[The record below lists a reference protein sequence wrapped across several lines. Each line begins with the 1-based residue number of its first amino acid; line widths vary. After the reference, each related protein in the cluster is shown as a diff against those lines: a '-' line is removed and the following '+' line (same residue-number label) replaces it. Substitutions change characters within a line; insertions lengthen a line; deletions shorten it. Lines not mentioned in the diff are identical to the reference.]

1 MTARPAAAN
10 VPLRLDP
17 DCMRDGIERSSVN
30 RIRVATLGGL
40 RIELDGAEVRD
51 LPAQPV
57 RGAVFLY
64 LALEREA
71 TRDELATLFW
81 GDRDIE
87 RARRSLNQ
95 TLYELRLRLGDDW
108 VASSRDRVQV
118 SPSVS
123 VDALDFIAAAE
134 AARDDEALTLYG
146 GAFLEGFHL
155 GGTTAFQTWVDR
167 RRAELGRLHRDLCR
181 RGADARTAS
190 GDLAGALVVARRWAE
205 TDPLEDEAHHH
216 IIALLAQIG
225 RRNEALQH
233 YDAYRELIARE
244 LEIEPLDETK
254 ELVAR
259 IREGGSSDV
268 QTRASTGAA
277 AAPLVTADSR
287 KAFDA
292 PAERAM
298 RGPSQPPATHSAVR
312 FRRRWALG
320 SALAL
325 VAVVVLVWYNA
336 RDAGNEVAESGSAAL
351 DSRALAV
358 LPFANLSADPER
370 TYFADGMTEDLLTH
384 LSRIGE
390 LRVIS
395 RNSAMRYRNS
405 QLPIPRIAAEL
416 GVRYI
421 VAGSVRRE
429 DDQVRVAAQLID
441 GSNDTQLWAETYDRE
456 LSGIFEV
463 QSDIAQRIAEQ
474 LQSRLVPVAG
484 ARIAA
489 GATPNPAA
497 YDLVL
502 RGRAY
507 LNRPGDADVRKYPPA
522 IGFFREALAIDAGY
536 AQAYVGLSRAYR
548 RHVGLPIQL
557 RQDSALFYAARAVE
571 LDPESAE
578 AAAALGTAHLFA
590 REPDAADAAFRRA
603 LELNPSQL
611 EALAGRARLAA
622 TRGRFDE
629 AVRWQQ
635 RSVDVDPFSATMLG
649 LLGSFLLDVGETAGA
664 ETAFRRAVELSPD
677 GPAPSFML
685 AQVLMIRGRETE
697 AEQRMRMLEAVASD
711 HPGTHF
717 LLGRFHAQRGR
728 FEVADTQLARA
739 AEALGGGAA
748 DATVALQR
756 AYVARKMGQ
765 ERRAADLLGD
775 AEADIVPKEQDGNH
789 SPRLR
794 LQLHALRDE
803 PDLAVETLRQQWAEP
818 GGELLA
824 GPQLGFY
831 WLDRD
836 PLLENL
842 RSDAAFTALL
852 RQMRL
857 ELDSMRRLIG
867 SPRL

>member
-1 MTARPAAAN
+1 
-10 VPLRLDP
+10 
-17 DCMRDGIERSSVN
+17 MRDGIERSSVN

-81 GDRDIE
+81 GDRDMD

-108 VASSRDRVQV
+108 LASSRDRVQV

-155 GGTTAFQTWVDR
+155 GGTSAFQTWVDR

-181 RGADARTAS
+181 RSADARTAS
-190 GDLAGALVVARRWAE
+190 GDLAGALAVARRWAE

-259 IREGGSSDV
+259 IREGASSDV
-268 QTRASTGAA
+268 QAQASTGAA
-277 AAPLVTADSR
+277 ADSLTAAPRNAVDVQT
-287 KAFDA
+287 
-292 PAERAM
+292 ERAM
-298 RGPSQPPATHSAVR
+298 RVASEPPASHSAVR
-312 FRRRWALG
+312 RGVRRWAFG

-336 RDAGNEVAESGSAAL
+336 RDARNEVAESGIATL

-358 LPFANLSADPER
+358 LPFANLSADQER

-384 LSRIGE
+384 LSRIGD

-429 DDQVRVAAQLID
+429 ADQVRVTAQLID

-502 RGRAY
+502 RGREY

-522 IGFFREALAIDAGY
+522 IGFFREALAIDPGY

-578 AAAALGTAHLFA
+578 AAAALGTAHLVA
-590 REPDAADAAFRRA
+590 REPDAADAALRRA

-611 EALAGRARLAA
+611 DALAGRARLAA

-635 RSVDVDPFSATMLG
+635 RSVDVDPFSAPMLG
-649 LLGSFLLDVGETAGA
+649 LLGSLLLDVGETAGA

-677 GPAPSFML
+677 GPAASFML
-685 AQVLMIRGRETE
+685 AQILLMRGRESE
-697 AEQRMRMLEAVASD
+697 AEERMRMLEAAASD
-711 HPGTHF
+711 HPGTRF

-739 AEALGGGAA
+739 AEALGGGA

-756 AYVARKMGQ
+756 AYVARKMGR
-765 ERRAADLLGD
+765 ERRATDLLAE
-775 AEADIVPKEQDGNH
+775 AEADMVRREQDGNH
-789 SPRLR
+789 TPRLR

-842 RSDAAFTALL
+842 RSDTAFTALL

-867 SPRL
+867 STRL